1 MAINIGL
8 VHVGQAI
15 EEVLRLKQITQA
27 QFAEMLNKTQPT
39 VNALLKKSSID
50 TERLKVISLILDYNF
65 FEDFCPDLK
74 KKREEQIAHGVTES
88 ESETVKEL
96 VRQMSYLRD
105 ENIRKDKEIGKLLA
119 VIDTFTSIKNKEES
133 DSKKIANV

>member
-119 VIDTFTSIKNKEES
+119 VIDTFTSIKDKEES

>member
-27 QFAEMLNKTQPT
+27 QFAEMLNITQPS

-50 TERLKVISLILDYNF
+50 TERLKVISLKLDYNF

-74 KKREEQIAHGVTES
+74 EKKEKQPEIKTES
-88 ESETVKEL
+88 ENAFIKEL
-96 VRQMSYLRD
+96 LAQLAHLRQ
-105 ENIRKDKEIGKLLA
+105 ENENKTEEIKKLHTI
-119 VIDTFTSIKNKEES
+119 IDTFTSLRNEEAPN
-133 DSKKIANV
+133 SKKIGSA